1 MPKSRTA
8 GLLEVDHATAHLREL
23 IIEGRLRPG
32 DRLVERALAET
43 LELSR
48 VPVRE
53 ALRALVAE
61 GFAVERPTGGVAVR
75 DHDADEVLEL
85 LEISHALD
93 AIAVRRMLATATDVS
108 PLRAVLGEAER
119 AVADGHHEAAMRANA
134 RFHEVLVRTA
144 PAPVV
149 REMTASVRTRLRW
162 LLQQHAD
169 PAAIH
174 REHVALTDAL
184 EAGDRAQVDALLS
197 EHLRTSRDALEEVR

>member
-8 GLLEVDHATAHLREL
+8 GLLDVDHATAHLREL
-23 IIEGRLRPG
+23 IIDGRLRPG
-32 DRLVERALAET
+32 DRLVERTLAET

-61 GFAVERPTGGVAVR
+61 GFAIERPTGGVAVR

-85 LEISHALD
+85 LEVSHALD
-93 AIAVRRMLATATDVS
+93 AVAARRMLAEATDVT
-108 PLRAVLGEAER
+108 PLRTVLAEAER
-119 AVADGHHEAAMRANA
+119 AVSDDHHEAAMQANA

-149 REMTASVRTRLRW
+149 REMTATLRTRLRW

-184 EAGDRAQVDALLS
+184 QAGDDQRVDALLAQ
-197 EHLRTSRDALEEVR
+197 HLLTSRAALEEVR